1 MVKALIAAAAAAAF
15 LTVAAPA
22 ALADSTPS
30 LAQTVVGCVY
40 DASHCKTGSIGL
52 APGESVSLTKQQL
65 ADACK
70 SGGYTFVGTANQGQC
85 VSFVEHTLGSGV
97 TVIGAGTTGG
107 GDPGVRSDGN
117 GGLIANI
124 VSGGGTIAHLTSDG
138 NGGLI
143 AN

>member
-1 MVKALIAAAAAAAF
+1 
-15 LTVAAPA
+15 
-22 ALADSTPS
+22 
-30 LAQTVVGCVY
+30 
-40 DASHCKTGSIGL
+40 
-52 APGESVSLTKQQL
+52 LTKQQL